1 VAVIASACT
10 LGERALEPAACATP
24 TISRSTVTSDAP
36 NVLSALV
43 TADVTLADSVIVRFG
58 VDGNMDGATPSATVD
73 GEAVRAPVLGLHA
86 STSYGAQ
93 LVAYNSC
100 GATTGPIVPFT
111 TAALPSDLPTYTA
124 STVTGTSPSPG
135 YTVFAA
141 GAYGLAIDDTGR
153 VVWYYRFP
161 NGPGLNFQA
170 QPNGRYAARPPSS
183 GGDVAAWVELAP
195 DGAITRTFGCASGLQ
210 PRMHD
215 LIAEPD
221 GSYWTL
227 CDDVRT
233 VDLSAQGKSKD
244 ARVLGTSVQHRS
256 VTGDVLFDWS
266 AFDHLEI
273 ELRVLDPVDRDAAV
287 VNWTHGN
294 ALDLDSDG
302 NLLVSFRNLSEVTKI
317 DTRIGGVMWR
327 LGGAHNAFAFEN
339 VDGSP
344 FVHQHGVRA
353 VGAGQLLLLDNLG
366 EPQGSRAE
374 RYEIDA
380 VRRVVRLR
388 ESYGSAAGFVAQV
401 GGSTQALPNG
411 HTLVSFGSAGGVEEY
426 DAAGTVVWRLAGNP
440 GYVFRAQRVRSLY
453 HPGVGDPR

>member
-1 VAVIASACT
+1 
-10 LGERALEPAACATP
+10 
-24 TISRSTVTSDAP
+24 
-36 NVLSALV
+36 
-43 TADVTLADSVIVRFG
+43 
-58 VDGNMDGATPSATVD
+58 
-73 GEAVRAPVLGLHA
+73 
-86 STSYGAQ
+86 
-93 LVAYNSC
+93 
-100 GATTGPIVPFT
+100 
-111 TAALPSDLPTYTA
+111 
-124 STVTGTSPSPG
+124 
-135 YTVFAA
+135 
-141 GAYGLAIDDTGR
+141 
-153 VVWYYRFP
+153 
-161 NGPGLNFQA
+161 
-170 QPNGRYAARPPSS
+170 
-183 GGDVAAWVELAP
+183 
-195 DGAITRTFGCASGLQ
+195 
-210 PRMHD
+210 
-215 LIAEPD
+215 
-221 GSYWTL
+221 
-227 CDDVRT
+227 
-233 VDLSAQGKSKD
+233 
-244 ARVLGTSVQHRS
+244 
-256 VTGDVLFDWS
+256 
-266 AFDHLEI
+266 
-273 ELRVLDPVDRDAAV
+273 
-287 VNWTHGN
+287 
-294 ALDLDSDG
+294 
-302 NLLVSFRNLSEVTKI
+302 VSFRNLSEVTKI